1 MKHRTYKYAKYG
13 AVIVAGM
20 LLMALPMTVMAQ
32 KNTEAAATVEIE
44 TTTEASTKA
53 LKSAD
58 KDTAISENT
67 AAKGEESKK
76 DKITDASENAAK
88 TGDQTEAGKGADK
101 ASSTVNEAET
111 KTSDTTK
118 AEETTTSETAK
129 DTEEETTASEKSTE
143 DVAEESAAADESGT
157 ESKSETESE
166 TEAKTDAETE
176 TESAAET
183 ETETKTE
190 TKAAETTAAELKS
203 EDKLASGIIGTWSVD
218 DSTGLSFG
226 ENNKG
231 KLIIPDEEY
240 AFSYKLDGD
249 QLTLDF
255 VSSKATDGTYTA
267 SLSGD
272 TLTLIGG
279 KGTIGGTF
287 ELSRN

>member
-67 AAKGEESKK
+67 AAKGEESKT

-101 ASSTVNEAET
+101 ASSTVTEAET

-118 AEETTTSETAK
+118 AEETTNSETAK

-143 DVAEESAAADESGT
+143 DVVEDAASDESSV
-157 ESKSETESE
+157 ESKQETESA

-176 TESAAET
+176 TESAVATET
-183 ETETKTE
+183 ETETTV
-190 TKAAETTAAELKS
+190 AETTAAELKA
-203 EDKLASGIIGTWSVD
+203 EDELASGIIGTWSVD

-240 AFSYKLDGD
+240 AFSYKLDKD

-272 TLTLIGG
+272 TLTLTGG
-279 KGTIGGTF
+279 KDTIGGTF
-287 ELSRN
+287 ELSRSK

>member
-13 AVIVAGM
+13 AVIAAGM

-67 AAKGEESKK
+67 AAKGEESKT
-76 DKITDASENAAK
+76 DKITGASENAAK
-88 TGDQTEAGKGADK
+88 TGDQTEAAKGADT

-129 DTEEETTASEKSTE
+129 DTEEETAAPEQSTE
-143 DVAEESAAADESGT
+143 DVVKDQTTADESGA
-157 ESKSETESE
+157 ESKQEAESATKAETDAEAETES
-166 TEAKTDAETE
+166 
-176 TESAAET
+176 
-183 ETETKTE
+183 
-190 TKAAETTAAELKS
+190 AAETTAAELKA
-203 EDKLASGIIGTWSVD
+203 EDELASGIIGTWSVD

-240 AFSYKLDGD
+240 AFSYKLDKD
-249 QLTLDF
+249 QLSLDF
-255 VSSKATDGTYTA
+255 VSSKATNGTYTA